1 MRPGVRVVEGE
12 ADGVAVSVMVKGDRE
27 EQPVVG
33 GAGGL
38 EFLPKSGTGYVGL
51 LNQGATCYL
60 NSLIQA
66 LYMTPEFRRAV
77 FEWHFDAAKE
87 GSEEFCIPRQVQ
99 RLFAR
104 LALSR
109 RGAVGTKELTH
120 SFNWSSAE
128 AFRQHDIQ
136 ELMRVLFDALERTLH
151 LDPNNTFVNTLY
163 QGTMVDYLSCK
174 SCKFA
179 RERQDSFLDISVV
192 IQNVATLNE
201 ALRNFVQPE
210 MLVGDNQ
217 WRCSGCN
224 EKVDAEKGLK
234 FTSLPK
240 VLTVHL
246 KRFVYDF
253 NKNGRVKVNST
264 LRFDETL
271 DMSQLVNPSGDDDQD
286 DKGNNNNK
294 DNNKP
299 KTSLRYVL
307 FAVLMHSGTAM
318 GGHYFAYIRGAH
330 DRQWYEFNDAIVSRL
345 DREDPLKYAYGSEKS
360 GMNAYMLM
368 YRRATDAEY
377 EQARQQQLDRERR
390 LKESRSASSVAA
402 TDDSKE
408 NKSIIN
414 NTASLS
420 SASNSSSSSGDA
432 SPSLE
437 AKEDADADDNNSN
450 HNDDDDDDGECKT
463 KSKQSGRHAH
473 MFSELIADDLRAM
486 VDREDGEYEE
496 KLREAER
503 LRRLLDLCVVYNSK
517 ETRFQMDMGVTVGEA
532 SERIRQDLGLA
543 DKFAPEQL
551 RLRFF
556 SKQIGFAQ
564 ATLEGM
570 EKVSLQDAGFTR
582 SNTLLLETR
591 APDEEFPP
599 YNPNEIPV
607 RVKVVSQNNID
618 AVVEDSAYPLHPDAF
633 QADDV
638 VTVHVDVVEQSVD
651 DIARAVANAA
661 EQLDVEAVRLVRI
674 TDDKSVQ
681 ILSRDT
687 KLSDT
692 NIEAG
697 IMLYCED
704 VRQDDAVRRYVD
716 DKIAALLA
724 QDDATPSSTAGG
736 DATVSAASAALPPAI
751 KQSPLVALFEFTQCL
766 VKIEFN
772 DPRPL
777 PSSISSSSND
787 GDEEAKQ
794 PDAMDGA
801 VRFSMSTRLSKN
813 SEMRVLKEQIGAHL
827 RLPVDEFRI
836 KTSQVGKEF
845 KDLSKTLGEAKLTQG
860 SVVFVELGTPLGPNE
875 SLVKFFLYRPQR
887 KKMQFKTLEIP
898 VDRMMLIKDV
908 KQLVVDKINA
918 QFPPKKKEQQEDD
931 SSKTDRNNDSS
942 ATDGA
947 QQQEQEPTKNKPQR
961 KNRFGIEHVRL
972 RERLRQKV
980 GKIYSDTM
988 TLGRSIPRLK
998 DGTQIAVQQVA
1009 VPEVVTHQHR
1019 PIFIQRWH
1027 PDTRV
1032 LDDKVEVLVRRNG
1045 PVSELKDEIV
1055 KQSSPPIERANV
1067 GVARGSTYASSN
1079 MKPEQV
1085 EKKNFKDKRVVDTGL
1100 MKMAPLR
1107 LRDGDLVLYQ
1117 DNSKVPERKTG
1128 DGDAGGAGSG
1138 SGSGSGS
1145 DAASRRN
1152 RMSKYGRVSRRG
1164 RKSGVKVSMHH
1175 KSRKARP
1182 EFGLRIRTPEDV
1194 RREQEELERAL
1205 AASRESAAQEQQRRD
1220 NNNNNNTNNSES

>member
-1 MRPGVRVVEGE
+1 MRNIPDFYMEIE
-12 ADGVAVSVMVKGDRE
+12 WKIESWLPFVSSMAPRDTFKIWKKQDMLR
-27 EQPVVG
+27 
-33 GAGGL
+33 
-38 EFLPKSGTGYVGL
+38 
-51 LNQGATCYL
+51 
-60 NSLIQA
+60 
-66 LYMTPEFRRAV
+66 
-77 FEWHFDAAKE
+77 FD
-87 GSEEFCIPRQVQ
+87 
-99 RLFAR
+99 
-104 LALSR
+104 
-109 RGAVGTKELTH
+109 
-120 SFNWSSAE
+120 
-128 AFRQHDIQ
+128 
-136 ELMRVLFDALERTLH
+136 
-151 LDPNNTFVNTLY
+151 
-163 QGTMVDYLSCK
+163 
-174 SCKFA
+174 
-179 RERQDSFLDISVV
+179 
-192 IQNVATLNE
+192 
-201 ALRNFVQPE
+201 
-210 MLVGDNQ
+210 
-217 WRCSGCN
+217 
-224 EKVDAEKGLK
+224 
-234 FTSLPK
+234 
-240 VLTVHL
+240 
-246 KRFVYDF
+246 
-253 NKNGRVKVNST
+253 ST
-264 LRFDETL
+264 LRGMTGREVQRGL
-271 DMSQLVNPSGDDDQD
+271 MSFLFTGQSIYLVDHDNRHWSDALAYFRNPSYSRIRREVQSMMRDTSRGLPQMNSNDVVIERRRTFFGGLAKEKVGRYMCKQYELQGLAFSVVKPASEHVSSESRRDNMPEFDAYFDYVRPTKKKKQPVQKNNKSSSSDERQVKQKSQKSGGYAALNDDDDDAEEEEEDEEDDGDDGQQADAADGDAAAAKQQSGN
-286 DKGNNNNK
+286 KKKKNNNNNK